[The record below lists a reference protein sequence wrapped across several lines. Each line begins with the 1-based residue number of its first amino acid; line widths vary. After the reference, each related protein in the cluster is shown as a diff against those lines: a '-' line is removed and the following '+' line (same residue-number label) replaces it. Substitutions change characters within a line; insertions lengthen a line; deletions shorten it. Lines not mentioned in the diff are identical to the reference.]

1 MNGFIG
7 VSDGRLHHLVFCTG
21 VFLAKVKIEK
31 WVLTPHAVERIL
43 DRKISMQEL
52 EQLMTN
58 FDEIIAQGPKYLLI
72 KRFRDRK
79 DNNIA
84 AVIIEKKGEDLW
96 VVITVMVN
104 FQKK

>member
-1 MNGFIG
+1 MTK
-7 VSDGRLHHLVFCTG
+7 L
-21 VFLAKVKIEK
+21 KINK
-31 WVLTPHAVERIL
+31 WVLTPHAVEKIL

-52 EQLMTN
+52 EQLMLN
-58 FDEIIAQGPKYLLI
+58 PDEIISQGPKYI
-72 KRFRDRK
+72 FTKRFQKRK
-79 DNNIA
+79 DNNMA

>member
-1 MNGFIG
+1 MDLLRTRVQFPAPPPFF
-7 VSDGRLHHLVFCTG
+7 RRF
-21 VFLAKVKIEK
+21 FLAKLKINK
-31 WVLTPHAVERIL
+31 WVLTPHAVERVF

-52 EQLMTN
+52 EQLLLN
-58 FDEIIAQGPKYLLI
+58 PDEIIEQGPKYLFV
-72 KRFRDRK
+72 KKFQSRK

-104 FQKK
+104 FQRK